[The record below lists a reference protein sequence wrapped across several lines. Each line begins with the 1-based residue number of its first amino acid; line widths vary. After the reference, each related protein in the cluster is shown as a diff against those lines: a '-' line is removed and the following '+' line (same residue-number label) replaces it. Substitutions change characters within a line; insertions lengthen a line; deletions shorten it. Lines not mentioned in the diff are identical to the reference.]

1 MDQSISVA
9 QLVNAS
15 NNALS
20 VIKNVG
26 NKLKKT
32 KRSDA
37 LSDVLDIQSAMMEV
51 QEKQQRL
58 INENMD
64 LRGRVKELE
73 EGLKFN
79 GELVR
84 DGNYL
89 YLKTDRNRTEPYCL
103 ACWGHDRRLIGVIV
117 MRQAS
122 GPDIFQCNIC
132 TKRGEAVRSL

>member
-51 QEKQQRL
+51 QDKQQRL

-117 MRQAS
+117 IRQAA

>member
-1 MDQSISVA
+1 MDQSISIA

-37 LSDVLDIQSAMMEV
+37 LTDILDIQSAMMEV

-64 LRGRVKELE
+64 LRARVKELE
-73 EGLKFN
+73 EGLKIN

-117 MRQAS
+117 MKQAA

-132 TKRGEAVRSL
+132 TKRGDAVRSM

>member
-1 MDQSISVA
+1 MDKVITVD
-9 QLVNAS
+9 QLVTAS
-15 NNALS
+15 NHALS
-20 VIKNVG
+20 VLKNVG
-26 NKLKKT
+26 DKLKKS

-37 LSDVLDIQSAMMEV
+37 LSDILEIQSAVLGM

-58 INENMD
+58 INENME
-64 LRGRVKELE
+64 LRARVNVLE
-73 EGLKFN
+73 EGLKFS

-89 YLKTDRNRTEPYCL
+89 YLKSDRNRTEPYCL

-117 MRQAS
+117 MKQAM

-132 TKRGEAVRSL
+132 TKRGDAVRSV

>member
-1 MDQSISVA
+1 MDQSISIA

-37 LSDVLDIQSAMMEV
+37 LSDILDIQSAMMEV

-58 INENMD
+58 INENME
-64 LRGRVKELE
+64 LRARVKELE
-73 EGLKFN
+73 EGLKIN

-117 MRQAS
+117 MKQAA

-132 TKRGEAVRSL
+132 TKRGDAVRSM

>member
-1 MDQSISVA
+1 MDKAVTVD
-9 QLVNAS
+9 QLVAAS
-15 NNALS
+15 NHVLT
-20 VIKNVG
+20 VLKDVG
-26 NKLKKT
+26 NKLRKT

-37 LSDVLDIQSAMMEV
+37 VSDVLDIQSAIMDM

-58 INENMD
+58 INENME
-64 LRGRVKELE
+64 LRGRVKDLE
-73 EGLKFN
+73 EGLKFS

-89 YLKTDRNRTEPYCL
+89 YLKSDRNRTEPYCL

-117 MRQAS
+117 MKQAM

-132 TKRGEAVRSL
+132 TKRGDSVRSV

>member
-1 MDQSISVA
+1 MDQSISIA
-9 QLVNAS
+9 QLVTAS

-37 LSDVLDIQSAMMEV
+37 LSDILDIQSAMMEV

-58 INENMD
+58 INENME
-64 LRGRVKELE
+64 LRARVKELE
-73 EGLKFN
+73 EGLKIN

-89 YLKTDRNRTEPYCL
+89 YLKTDRNRTEPYRL
-103 ACWGHDRRLIGVIV
+103 ACWGHDRRLIGAIV
-117 MRQAS
+117 MKQAA
-122 GPDIFQCNIC
+122 GTDMFQCSIC
-132 TKRGEAVRSL
+132 TKRGEAVRSV

>member
-1 MDQSISVA
+1 MDQSISIA
-9 QLVNAS
+9 QLVTAS

-37 LSDVLDIQSAMMEV
+37 LSDILDIQSAMMEV

-58 INENMD
+58 INENME
-64 LRGRVKELE
+64 LRARVKELE
-73 EGLKFN
+73 EGLKIN
-79 GELVR
+79 GELIR

-117 MRQAS
+117 MKQAA

-132 TKRGEAVRSL
+132 TKRGEAVRSV